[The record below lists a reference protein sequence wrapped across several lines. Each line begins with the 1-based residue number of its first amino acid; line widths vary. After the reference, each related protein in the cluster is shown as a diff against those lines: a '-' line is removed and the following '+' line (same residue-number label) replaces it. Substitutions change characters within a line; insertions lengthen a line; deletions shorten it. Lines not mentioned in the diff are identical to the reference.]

1 LRRPGTGHRLCVLAE
16 WRRLDMCWEWM
27 ERGRLEEA
35 ADEEARLIE
44 LEEEEQVT
52 EPARE
57 EEEELV
63 PA

>member
-1 LRRPGTGHRLCVLAE
+1 
-16 WRRLDMCWEWM
+16 MCWEWM
-27 ERGRLEEA
+27 ERGRIEEA
-35 ADEEARLIE
+35 VEEEARLIE
-44 LEEEEQVT
+44 VEEDEQLT

>member
-1 LRRPGTGHRLCVLAE
+1 
-16 WRRLDMCWEWM
+16 MCWEWM
-27 ERGRLEEA
+27 ERGRIEEA
-35 ADEEARLIE
+35 IDEEARLIQVD
-44 LEEEEQVT
+44 EEEQAT